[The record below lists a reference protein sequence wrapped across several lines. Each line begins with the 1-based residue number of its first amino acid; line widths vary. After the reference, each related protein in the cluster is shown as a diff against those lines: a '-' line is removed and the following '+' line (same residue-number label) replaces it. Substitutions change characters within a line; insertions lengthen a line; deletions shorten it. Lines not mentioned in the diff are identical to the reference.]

1 MKIKLVYLLTIM
13 SMLAASNAMAKNLA
27 ERVGAGFD
35 SQIGLTQRLDAASA
49 RYWIDR
55 DMGVQGDFAFMNL
68 APKNGS
74 SQTAFGIGGKFL
86 YNVIEETNMN
96 LYAGGGI
103 YVFNQPVPTNT
114 GTDIKTGFS
123 LGALSGI
130 EFFFQGLPN
139 LGFNVELDVGLKY
152 LDGYGTTFGISA
164 DSINAGVHYYF

>member
-1 MKIKLVYLLTIM
+1 MKIKLVYMLTVI

-27 ERVGAGFD
+27 ERFGAGFD
-35 SQIGLTQRLDAASA
+35 SQIGLTQRLDAASV

-55 DMGVQGDFAFMNL
+55 DMGVQGDFAFMNF

-74 SQTAFGIGGKFL
+74 SQTAFGMGGKFL

-103 YVFNQPVPTNT
+103 YVFNQPVYAINM
-114 GTDIKTGFS
+114 KTGFS

-130 EFFFQGLPN
+130 EFFFEGLPN
-139 LGFNVELDVGLKY
+139 LGFNVELDIGLKY